1 VPDTRL
7 TGLLKRLHSGLIPAT
22 SAGQADRE
30 ALRAFVARRDESA
43 FALIVQRHGPM
54 VLNVCRRVLHHA
66 QDAEDAFQAT
76 FLVLARKASGIGK
89 SESLSSWLHGVAF
102 RVSLRAK
109 RDAGRRRAREQQVPT
124 SVGPDPAEAIA
135 WRDVQILLDA
145 EIGRLPERYRSAFVL
160 CYLEG
165 RSRAETAAELG
176 VEENTLSS
184 RLARAR
190 ERLRCRL
197 ARRGVNLGSALAA
210 VALTA
215 GASNSAV
222 PAVLL
227 DTTTRAAALFAARQ
241 PLTGISTF
249 TLQLTNGTMQT
260 MAITKIKWA
269 AAALA
274 IGGTLAI
281 GTWGA
286 GQGPGG
292 TPAGPPGGPGPAT
305 EPPSDK
311 PAAVERAADYAQ
323 RQRSLS
329 NLKQILIAMHSYA
342 EVNGKLPADVTD
354 KTGRS
359 LLSWRVELL
368 PFLDQND
375 LYRQFKRN
383 EPWDSEH
390 NLKLLSKMPEIFRV
404 GFEPRGATHTY
415 YQRFAITGVAWGIAL
430 EGGGEGG
437 PGAVGGAGGPGMPMG
452 PAGPPGPSGPGIPG
466 GGIPGGAPGLPP
478 MPGGP
483 LGPRAPSG
491 PAVGEGPSG
500 PGVGVDPRQ
509 APSSAVPRFPL
520 YLTEITDGLSHTLG
534 VIEAGP
540 PVPWSKPADIVYDAK
555 KPLPS
560 LTGPFANVRH
570 AATLDGAAHAL
581 RPNLDETTLRR
592 LIEPNDGQV
601 TPEVKTLRARF
612 PVDTEEERKAIA
624 RLVKD
629 NEDLIATIERL
640 SAENAKL
647 LRWHSQSTRDTEQTE
662 AAQDALRRNLEILKA
677 WNQKYRAELGFTPNQ
692 ALPKELPGK

>member
-1 VPDTRL
+1 MPDTRL

-22 SAGQADRE
+22 AIGQADRE
-30 ALRAFVARRDESA
+30 ALRAFVACRDESA
-43 FALIVQRHGPM
+43 FALIVERHGPM
-54 VLNVCRRVLHHA
+54 VLSVCRRVLHHA

-89 SESLSSWLHGVAF
+89 SESLPSWLHGVAF

-109 RDAGRRRAREQQVPT
+109 RDAGRRRAREQRAPIP
-124 SVGPDPAEAIA
+124 VGSDPAEALA

-160 CYLEG
+160 CCLEG
-165 RSRAETAAELG
+165 RNRAEAAAELG

-197 ARRGVNLGSALAA
+197 ARRGIDLGAALAA
-210 VALTA
+210 VALTT
-215 GASNSAV
+215 GATNSAV
-222 PAVLL
+222 PAALL

-269 AAALA
+269 TAALA

-286 GQGPGG
+286 GQGPGRN
-292 TPAGPPGGPGPAT
+292 PAGPAGGPGTAA
-305 EPPSDK
+305 EPPPDK
-311 PAAVERAADYAQ
+311 PAVIERAADYAQ

-329 NLKQILIAMHSYA
+329 NLKRIMVAMHSYA
-342 EVNGKLPADVTD
+342 EVNGKFPPDITD
-354 KTGRS
+354 KAGKP
-359 LLSWRVELL
+359 LLSWRIELL
-368 PFLDQND
+368 PFLDEDN
-375 LYRQFKRN
+375 LYKEFKRG

-390 NLKLLSKMPEIFRV
+390 NLKLLAKMPEIFRV
-404 GFEPRGATHTY
+404 GFEPKGATHTY
-415 YQRFAITGVAWGIAL
+415 YQRFAIVSATWPIVV

-437 PGAVGGAGGPGMPMG
+437 PGAAGGAAGPGYPMG
-452 PAGPPGPSGPGIPG
+452 PAAPPGPGGPGIPR
-466 GGIPGGAPGLPP
+466 GGIPGGASGPPP

-483 LGPRAPSG
+483 LEPTSPSG
-491 PAVGEGPSG
+491 PVVGEGSSA
-500 PGVGVDPRQ
+500 PGGIGVDPRQ
-509 APSSAVPRFPL
+509 ASSSSVPRFPL
-520 YLTEITDGLSHTLG
+520 RIAEITDGLSNTLG

-555 KPLPS
+555 KPLPP

-570 AATLDGAAHAL
+570 AAMLDGGAHAF

-612 PVDTEEERKAIA
+612 PVDTEEEKKAIA

-629 NEDLIATIERL
+629 NDDLIATIERL
-640 SAENAKL
+640 SAENARL
-647 LRWHSQSTRDTEQTE
+647 LRWYSQTARDMEQTE
-662 AAQDALRRNLEILKA
+662 AAQEAIRRKLEILKT
-677 WNQKYRAELGFTPNQ
+677 WNQKYRAELGFAPNQ
-692 ALPKELPGK
+692 TLPKELPK